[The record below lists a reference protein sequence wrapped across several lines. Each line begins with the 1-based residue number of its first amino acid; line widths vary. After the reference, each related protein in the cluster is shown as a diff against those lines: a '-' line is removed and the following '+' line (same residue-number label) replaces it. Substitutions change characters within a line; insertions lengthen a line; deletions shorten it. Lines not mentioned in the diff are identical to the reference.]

1 MSVLRSGRM
10 GMGHAGKGEGR
21 DALGSVDSTV
31 QRPRGEKGQGVLE
44 EPREIQ

>member
-21 DALGSVDSTV
+21 DALGRVDSMYEDPEV
-31 QRPRGEKGQGVLE
+31 RRGKGY
-44 EPREIQ
+44 